1 MLKVKK
7 SNERGFVD
15 HGWLK
20 SYHSFSF
27 ANYYNPAQ
35 ISFSHL
41 RVINDDIIAPT
52 YGFGQ
57 HPHNNMEIFTYV
69 LSGKLAHKDT
79 MDNGSIIQSGDVQ
92 LMSTGYGVEHSE
104 FNASDIE
111 PVRLL
116 QIWVFPN
123 QKDTLPTY
131 QQQNFSRDEKLNKL
145 KLIISESGRNNSLVI
160 KQDLEVFSS
169 ILEKEQVLNYEIEPK
184 RQIYIQIANGNI
196 NVNGIDLLEGDA
208 LEVTNENILEIK
220 SNEESEFLLF
230 NLKKIDV

>member
-7 SNERGFVD
+7 SNERGFAD

-145 KLIISESGRNNSLVI
+145 KLIISESGRSNSLVI

-169 ILEKEQVLNYEIEPK
+169 ILEKEQVLKYEIEPN
-184 RQIYIQIANGNI
+184 RQVYIQIANGDINI
-196 NVNGIDLLEGDA
+196 NGINLLEGDA
-208 LEVTNENILEIK
+208 LEVTNENLLKIK
-220 SNEESEFLLF
+220 SNKESEFLLF